1 MKTRLMLLGLL
12 LSASVAAVAGA
23 PGVEGQWMVTI
34 THETE
39 TITGVAFLKQTDNKV
54 TGSIGANEQNQHPLD
69 GIMEGNHLTLTTHP
83 RPGAT
88 AAFAKCSLTL
98 EGEKMTGMT
107 EGGDLVQPATIL
119 LVRPKQ

>member
-1 MKTRLMLLGLL
+1 MTKISRRALL
-12 LSASVAAVAGA
+12 ATAAA
-23 PGVEGQWMVTI
+23 
-34 THETE
+34 
-39 TITGVAFLKQTDNKV
+39 L
-54 TGSIGANEQNQHPLD
+54 
-69 GIMEGNHLTLTTHP
+69 
-83 RPGAT
+83 GAT